1 MAYIHSSVC
10 RLEIFFIKK
19 FGGMNLIQRV
29 LFATLILLLI
39 PLQSTL
45 LGQPASE
52 LSPSELKELS
62 LVISAENPKYSS
74 LAVEAALS
82 EPSIKT
88 AIGYRVY
95 YSKANGYAL
104 YVRDMMDG
112 TPIFILAGEK
122 ALLFDPSKEELILFQ
137 DVGLMFELW
146 MEGDEL
152 RFVSAFRAKDEGS
165 QPKIV
170 NTVKIDLVSIFN
182 KVVVNLRGER
192 VKEGRYILSGETALG
207 SVCVAE
213 IDPSAIIPFLG
224 IGFYRKGEPRPLLDF
239 SRLEANR
246 SIDNSV
252 FRFSMNDLMDRGLV
266 IKTAAADQEHFIDLM
281 SLMGR
286 VLFVRSALAF
296 PETRKDLVQLGI
308 NDSDWSVIEKRE
320 KRISQAL
327 KEVFGAR

>member
-1 MAYIHSSVC
+1 MAYMHSSVC
-10 RLEIFFIKK
+10 RLGKFFIKN
-19 FGGMNLIQRV
+19 FGGMSLIHRV
-29 LFATLILLLI
+29 LFTTLFFLFI
-39 PLQSTL
+39 PLQTAL
-45 LGQPASE
+45 LGQPAGE
-52 LSPSELKELS
+52 LSPSELKGMA
-62 LVISAENPKYSS
+62 LVISAENHQYSS
-74 LAVEAALS
+74 LTVEAALS
-82 EPSIKT
+82 EPSINT

-137 DVGLMFELW
+137 DVGLMFELG

-152 RFVSAFRAKDEGS
+152 RFVSAFRTKDDGS

-182 KVVVNLRGER
+182 KVVVNLKAER
-192 VKEGRYILSGETALG
+192 NKEGGYILSGETALG

-213 IDPSAIIPFLG
+213 IDPSAVIPFLG
-224 IGFYRKGEPRPLLDF
+224 IGFYRKGDPRPLLNF
-239 SRLEANR
+239 SRMEANR
-246 SIDNSV
+246 GIDNSV
-252 FRFSMNDLMDRGLV
+252 FHFPMKELMDRGLV
-266 IKTAAADQEHFIDLM
+266 IKTVAVDQEHFIDLI

-296 PETRKDLVQLGI
+296 PETRKDLVPLGI
-308 NDSDWSVIEKRE
+308 NDQDWPAIEKRGE
-320 KRISQAL
+320 RISQAL